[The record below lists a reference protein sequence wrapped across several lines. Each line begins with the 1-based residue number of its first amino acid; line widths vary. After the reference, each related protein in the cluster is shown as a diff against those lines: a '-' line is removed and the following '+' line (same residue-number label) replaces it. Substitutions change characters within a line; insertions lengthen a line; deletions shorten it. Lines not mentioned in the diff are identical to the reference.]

1 MVTVATLMAPRRWS
15 RSGPKTIGVIDGAR
29 LGVLTPKSIP
39 IDFEINDG
47 GIPLSTATMQDHE
60 IFQEDHNQLR
70 QTTRKFAERL
80 APHAEEWDEAGI
92 FPREVFKEAG
102 DLGLLGIR
110 VSSDFGGSGLDWWYT
125 TAFAE
130 ALVHSRNAG
139 LNMGLMVQSDMA
151 TPIIDEIGSD
161 ELKRAF
167 LEPAVKGDMVAALGI
182 SEPGGGSDVAA
193 IRTTARRDG
202 DDYVING
209 QKLWITNGTRA
220 DFITLGVRTGEDGYG
235 GITLLVFPTDTKGF
249 SVGKKLKK
257 VGNRSSDTAELFFE
271 DCRVPVRYT
280 LGEENQGFYHIMTNF
295 QGERLIAAIGC
306 VAGMQLAVED
316 AVAYAKERKVFG
328 RSVTG
333 FQVWRHKIVEHLT
346 NIEAAR
352 RLTYYAVDQFNKDP
366 ATATRSITM
375 AKLFA
380 GDLAQRVMYDCQQ
393 MYGGFG
399 YTTEYP
405 IGRAW
410 TDTRLITIGG
420 GTSEVMKEILTK
432 LEGL

>member
-1 MVTVATLMAPRRWS
+1 MNHVTL
-15 RSGPKTIGVIDGAR
+15 
-29 LGVLTPKSIP
+29 
-39 IDFEINDG
+39 
-47 GIPLSTATMQDHE
+47 QDHE
-60 IFQEDHNQLR
+60 IFQEDHQELR
-70 QTTRKFAERL
+70 RTTRQFAERL
-80 APHAEEWDEAGI
+80 APFAEAWDEEGI

-110 VSSDFGGSGLDWWYT
+110 YSPDLGGSGLDWWYT
-125 TAFAE
+125 TAYAE
-130 ALVHSRNAG
+130 ELVRTRNAG
-139 LNMGLMVQSDMA
+139 VNMALMVQSDMA
-151 TPIIDEIGSD
+151 TPIIAEIGSQ
-161 ELKRAF
+161 ELQERF
-167 LEPAVKGDMVAALGI
+167 LAPAIKGEQIAALGI

-193 IRTTARRDG
+193 IRTTARKDG

-235 GITLLVFPTDTKGF
+235 GITLLVFPTDTQGF
-249 SVGKKLKK
+249 HVGKSLKK
-257 VGNRSSDTAELFFE
+257 VGNKASDTAELFFE
-271 DCRVPVRYT
+271 DCRVPQRFR

-316 AVAYAKERKVFG
+316 AVVYAKERKTFG
-328 RSVTG
+328 RPIMG
-333 FQVWRHKIVEHLT
+333 FQVWRHKMVEHLT

-352 RLTYYAVDQFNKDP
+352 RLTYYAVDQFNKNP
-366 ATATRSITM
+366 AAATRSITM

-380 GDLAQRVMYDCQQ
+380 GDLAQRVIYDCQQ
-393 MYGGFG
+393 IYGGFG

-405 IGRAW
+405 ISRAW
-410 TDTRLITIGG
+410 TDMRLITIGG